1 MTNNMANNINPVIA
15 IIGRPNV
22 GKSTLFNRIL
32 RKNFA
37 IIDDMPGVTRDLN
50 YQDLTYID
58 KPFTIIDTGGFHI
71 DEEGMDAITK
81 GIKDQIN
88 EVLETVDGVILLCDA
103 EAGLIESDRE
113 IYNLIRKKG
122 IRSWLAVSKIDSEN
136 REMLI
141 GEFYE
146 TGADMVYPVSGK
158 TGYGVNDFLD
168 EMTKDFWTEKEI
180 EEKAPPREKE
190 IKIAIIGRPNV
201 GKSTLVNSI
210 LGEEKM
216 LVSPIPGT
224 TMDPIDSFCT
234 YKDKKLK
241 IIDTAGVRRKKKI
254 EMLMEK
260 AAIVRAFR
268 AIDRSD
274 VVIFMM
280 DANELATDQD
290 LRILGLAHEK
300 GKASIVVINKW
311 DTMEKETGTY
321 EKIVKNLR
329 DRIKFTPYAPVI
341 SIAAINGMRVNKL
354 LDKVLEIY
362 DNYFKSV
369 EKPALE
375 EWLQVCLR
383 RNPPPLTRKNKII
396 HFNSIEMVEVAP
408 PTVVIKVS
416 SPESVHFSYDRY
428 LLNRFYESF
437 PYYEG
442 VPIKLVYRRGFKKI
456 AK

>member
-1 MTNNMANNINPVIA
+1 MERKIENNINPVIA

-22 GKSTLFNRIL
+22 GKSTLFNKIL
-32 RKNFA
+32 KKNFA

-50 YQDLTYID
+50 YQELTYDD

-71 DEEGMDAITK
+71 DEDGMDAITR
-81 GIKDQIN
+81 GIRDQIN
-88 EVLETVDGVILLCDA
+88 EVLETVDGVILLCDG

-113 IYNLIRKKG
+113 IYDLIRKKG
-122 IRSWLAVSKIDSEN
+122 IRSWLAASKIDSEH
-136 REMLI
+136 REMWI

-146 TGADMVYPVSGK
+146 TGAEMVYPVSGL
-158 TGYGVNDFLD
+158 TGYGVNDLLD
-168 EMTKDFWTEKEI
+168 DVTKDFWTEKEI
-180 EEKAPPREKE
+180 AEKLPPREEE

-201 GKSTLVNSI
+201 GKSTLVNAI
-210 LGEEKM
+210 LGQEKM

-224 TMDPIDSFCT
+224 TMDPIDSFCK
-234 YKDKKLK
+234 YKERKLK

-274 VVIFMM
+274 IVIFMM

-300 GKASIVVINKW
+300 GKASIIVVNKW
-311 DTMEKETGTY
+311 DTVEKETGTY
-321 EKIVKNLR
+321 EQIVKDLR
-329 DRIKFTPYAPVI
+329 DRIKFAPYAPVI
-341 SIAAINGMRVNKL
+341 SIAAISGMRVHKL

-369 EKPALE
+369 EKDRLA
-375 EWLQVCLR
+375 EWLDICMR
-383 RNPPPLTRKNKII
+383 RNPPPMTRKNRLI
-396 HFNSIEMVEVAP
+396 HFHSIEMVEVAP
-408 PTVVIKVS
+408 PTVLMKVS

-428 LLNRFYESF
+428 LLNRFYETF
-437 PYYEG
+437 PYEG
-442 VPIKLVYRRGFKKI
+442 VPVKLIYRRGFKKV